1 MLSTTLKSPLPVA
14 MPSYSD
20 TGETPA
26 MTARVMVIDDSQLVR
41 RQVTAALKGPG
52 YLVTEAVDG
61 LDALE
66 KLAGLSD
73 TRLIVCD
80 VNMPRMNGIEL
91 LERLKAQGSL
101 VPVVMLTTE
110 GQPELIQR
118 ARSLGAKGWIV
129 KPFKAEALVATA
141 AKLAPLVA

>member
-1 MLSTTLKSPLPVA
+1 MA
-14 MPSYSD
+14 
-20 TGETPA
+20 
-26 MTARVMVIDDSQLVR
+26 ARVMVIDDSMLVR
-41 RQVTAALKGPG
+41 RQVSAALLAPG

-61 LDALE
+61 VDALE
-66 KLAGLSD
+66 KLSGLSD
-73 TRLIVCD
+73 MKLIVCD

-91 LERLKAQGSL
+91 LERLSAQGST

-129 KPFKAEALVATA
+129 KPFKPEFLVATA
-141 AKLAPLVA
+141 AKLAPLGA